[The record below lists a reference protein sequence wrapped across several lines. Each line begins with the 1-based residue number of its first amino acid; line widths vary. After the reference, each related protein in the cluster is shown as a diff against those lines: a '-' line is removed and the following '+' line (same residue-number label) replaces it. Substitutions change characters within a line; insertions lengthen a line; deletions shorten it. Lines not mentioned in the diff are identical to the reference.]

1 MLSQLEKR
9 PQRPLPFTFLIE
21 QRPYLLRSPYVGVF
35 MLLQSLSCW
44 LGWLVQEEVPGGEV
58 LMYLTPWSLS
68 PLRLSSVPALPIVGL
83 HALLLIT

>member
-1 MLSQLEKR
+1 
-9 PQRPLPFTFLIE
+9 
-21 QRPYLLRSPYVGVF
+21 

-44 LGWLVQEEVPGGEV
+44 LGWMVQEEVPGGEV